1 MDELMGDIKWCAG
14 VSIFISYWL
23 MIGVDNNGDLSYE
36 VSYNVRATKIKSK
49 KIGYK

>member
-1 MDELMGDIKWCAG
+1 
-14 VSIFISYWL
+14 